1 MLASGPDYSIIAIYM
16 TEINTV
22 VADTNDTTEITAFE
36 SEERDY
42 TKITA
47 VGSLATSA
55 GIAYFLQQ
63 KGITEKMPLGIGE
76 VVNSGCHPVLGFAGA
91 WIGDL
96 ASRGRNR
103 IAGMVAG
110 ATAANFFVETAQSRI
125 IKSPQYFEYLAN
137 ASLLETGKDY
147 GAALGGLALYAILSS
162 RDRPNTDS

>member
-1 MLASGPDYSIIAIYM
+1 M
-16 TEINTV
+16 TEINTA
-22 VADTNDTTEITAFE
+22 VADPNETAEVTILE

-47 VGSLATSA
+47 VGSLAVSA

-63 KGITEKMPLGIGE
+63 KGITEKMPFGAGE
-76 VVNSGCHPVLGFAGA
+76 IVNSGCHPALGFAGA
-91 WIGDL
+91 WIGDI

-137 ASLLETGKDY
+137 SSLLETGKDY
-147 GAALGGLALYAILSS
+147 GAALGGLALYAIMSS

>member
-1 MLASGPDYSIIAIYM
+1 MLASGSDYFIIAIYM
-16 TEINTV
+16 TEINTA
-22 VADTNDTTEITAFE
+22 VADPNETTLAALSE
-36 SEERDY
+36 SDEKDY
-42 TKITA
+42 TKLKTGGRLA
-47 VGSLATSA
+47 VAALVAYLMQAKGVSNELPAVLREAT
-55 GIAYFLQQ
+55 
-63 KGITEKMPLGIGE
+63 
-76 VVNSGCHPVLGFAGA
+76 NSGCHPVLGFAGA

-147 GAALGGLALYAILSS
+147 GAALGGMALYAILSS
-162 RDRPNTDS
+162 KEKSSTDS

>member
-1 MLASGPDYSIIAIYM
+1 MLASGSDYFIIAIYM
-16 TEINTV
+16 TEINTA
-22 VADTNDTTEITAFE
+22 VADTNDTTEITVFE

-42 TKITA
+42 TKITTA
-47 VGSLATSA
+47 GSLAASA

-63 KGITEKMPLGIGE
+63 KGITEKMPFGAGE
-76 VVNSGCHPVLGFAGA
+76 IVNSGCHPVLGFAGA

-96 ASRGRNR
+96 ATRGRNR

-147 GAALGGLALYAILSS
+147 GAALGGMALYAILSS
-162 RDRPNTDS
+162 KEKSSTDS